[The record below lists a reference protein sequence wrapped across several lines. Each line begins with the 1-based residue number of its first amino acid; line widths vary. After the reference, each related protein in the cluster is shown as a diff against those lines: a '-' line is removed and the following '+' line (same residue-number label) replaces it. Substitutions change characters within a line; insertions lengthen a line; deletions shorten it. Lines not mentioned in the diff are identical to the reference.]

1 MSSKASDEII
11 KFTFTRSTHYYRV
24 ADLLI
29 DNQNNILQVR
39 SALYTI
45 TRTGLCRELTT
56 WPLCGDGETSH
67 FPCVPQ
73 TFLFLNYETLET
85 ENNSLIKRNNKNATV
100 RKRYPSTWQEPSE
113 SAVTW
118 SYRKTLQTLY
128 KTKQWKILKISPSMF
143 RLIKEKVFNLFQVVF
158 SLALLWLV

>member
-1 MSSKASDEII
+1 MSSKALDEII

-24 ADLLI
+24 EDLLI
-29 DNQNNILQVR
+29 DNQNNIFA
-39 SALYTI
+39 SAFCIVYYFPH
-45 TRTGLCRELTT
+45 
-56 WPLCGDGETSH
+56 WPSVENWQRDLSVAETFRDGETSH

-85 ENNSLIKRNNKNATV
+85 EDLIKRNNKNATV

-113 SAVTW
+113 SVTW

-128 KTKQWKILKISPSMF
+128 KTKQWKILKTSPTD
-143 RLIKEKVFNLFQVVF
+143 VQ
-158 SLALLWLV
+158 AD